1 MKYGLPFFPT
11 DFTIR
16 LDELARAA
24 ETQGFDSLLVAE
36 HTHIPTS
43 RLTVP
48 ATGMRDLP
56 PQYSHTL
63 DPFVALATAAAT
75 TKTLKLGTGVCL
87 VIERDPIILAKEV
100 AGLDLLSGGRFV
112 FGVGAGWNVEE
123 MANHGTEFKSRRQLM
138 RERIEAMKTIWT
150 QDEPAYHGRF
160 VNFDSIWCYPKP
172 VQKPFPPIIM
182 GGQAPAAM
190 RAAIAYCN
198 GWMPT
203 VRGEAFFTKLG
214 EFREMLAQ
222 SGREPNTLTIGAYYE
237 PSGKLDHDL
246 RRTSYLNEVHSPR
259 HAAPNPKSILA
270 QGARHETAFREAGQI
285 RPKDHSTVRLA
296 PRGRLFHIPE
306 RTQLNGR

>member
-1 MKYGLPFFPT
+1 MKYGLSFFPT

-16 LDELARAA
+16 LDDLARAA
-24 ETQGFDSLLVAE
+24 EAYGFDSLLVAE

-63 DPFVALATAAAT
+63 DPFVALASASAA

-87 VIERDPIILAKEV
+87 VIERDPIIMAKEV
-100 AGLDLLSGGRFV
+100 ASLDLLSGGRFI

-123 MANHGTEFKSRRQLM
+123 MANHGTEFKSRRRLM
-138 RERIEAMKTIWT
+138 RERIEAMKAIWT
-150 QDEPAYHGRF
+150 QEEPAYHGRF

-172 VQKPFPPIIM
+172 VQKPYPPIIM

-190 RAAIAYCN
+190 RAALAYCD

-203 VRGEAFFTKLG
+203 VRGAAFFTKLA
-214 EFREMLAQ
+214 EFRELLAQ
-222 SGREPNTLTIGAYYE
+222 SGREPKTLAIGAYYE
-237 PSGKLDHDL
+237 PTGKRDQD
-246 RRTSYLNEVHSPR
+246 RR
-259 HAAPNPKSILA
+259 ALA
-270 QGARHETAFREAGQI
+270 EFAEAGVDYVSSWVPPEA
-285 RPKDHSTVRLA
+285 RDKVLA
-296 PRGRLFHIPE
+296 NVEEWAKLIE
-306 RTQLNGR
+306 RQG